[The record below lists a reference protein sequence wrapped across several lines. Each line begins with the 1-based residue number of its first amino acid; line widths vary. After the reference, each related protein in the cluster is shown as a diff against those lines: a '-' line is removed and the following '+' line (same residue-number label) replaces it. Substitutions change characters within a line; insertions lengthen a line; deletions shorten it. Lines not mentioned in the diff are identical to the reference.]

1 MKSSNKTRLYNS
13 GQVTQNPKTCNMLHK
28 YNNSSNTNSFSLNT
42 NYIDDFDKNLLYNS
56 MYPSKTR
63 RSSSSSS
70 ISSIP
75 YSIDQSRRSSVGS
88 INSETAGEPFHQQ
101 ALSTNKNTSKP
112 QKKDQSWLLL
122 LILGA

>member
-1 MKSSNKTRLYNS
+1 
-13 GQVTQNPKTCNMLHK
+13 MLHK

-88 INSETAGEPFHQQ
+88 INSETAGESFYQQ